1 MKQKDDKWTIR
12 FRKRME
18 GYVELPP
25 SGVWERLDE
34 ELSFNSRQRH
44 RFPRIAVAA
53 VILLFISVG
62 LYFLTYTSDND
73 GIITADAPSRI
84 LEHHKVDKPF
94 RKTIV
99 TDSKKIITHAPI
111 YVRTVKK
118 RTENNVLGEENI
130 AVAQSIDTIQA
141 PSQEKVEDLSEQ
153 KNTLQE
159 KKEHFTNGSSVG
171 KDFEIRQLPKKSKG
185 WSIGVSVGN
194 NVIASAEN
202 HYGFSNLDRS
212 GIMPRSMNMLQTGEN
227 ETGLTYTLLSSDLK
241 AGNDIYY
248 SQEQRLHYL
257 GIPLKAGWYFVK
269 KKRVS
274 LYLSAGGAV
283 EKCVKSQLKTHY
295 EMQNDLSFIGDDH
308 LDVKKLQW
316 SVLASLGAQFNITD
330 HFGIYAEPGAIY
342 YFDDGTDVST
352 IRKEKPFNINL
363 QIGLRFGF

>member
-25 SGVWERLDE
+25 SDVWERLDE

-84 LEHHKVDKPF
+84 FEHHKVDKPF

-99 TDSKKIITHAPI
+99 TDSNKIITHAPI
-111 YVRTVKK
+111 YVRTVEKK
-118 RTENNVLGEENI
+118 TGNNVLGEENI
-130 AVAQSIDTIQA
+130 AVAQLIDTIQA

-159 KKEHFTNGSSVG
+159 KKEHFMNGPSVG

-194 NVIASAEN
+194 NMIASAEN

-227 ETGLTYTLLSSDLK
+227 ETSEDQKITAAYQQIMLKNINLETTTDIKHHFPVTFSISLRKDLSNSFSIETGLTYTLLSSDLK

-269 KKRVS
+269 RGEFLYIYLPEEQWKSVS
-274 LYLSAGGAV
+274 
-283 EKCVKSQLKTHY
+283 
-295 EMQNDLSFIGDDH
+295 
-308 LDVKKLQW
+308 
-316 SVLASLGAQFNITD
+316 
-330 HFGIYAEPGAIY
+330 
-342 YFDDGTDVST
+342 
-352 IRKEKPFNINL
+352 NL
-363 QIGLRFGF
+363 N